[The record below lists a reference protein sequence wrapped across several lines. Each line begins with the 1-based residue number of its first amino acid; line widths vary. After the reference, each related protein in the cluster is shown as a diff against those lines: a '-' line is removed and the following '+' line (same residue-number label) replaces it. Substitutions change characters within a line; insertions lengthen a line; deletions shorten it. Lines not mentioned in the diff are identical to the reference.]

1 MAFQKSWLDV
11 GVLKLPGKGFSP
23 SGGGW
28 RGCATVGLGE
38 HLGHGG
44 GFEGELEVSKM
55 GGGGGGQEPSAEVGC
70 NEDEPLTPPGAGCN
84 EDGRGSCSGLFLS

>member
-55 GGGGGGQEPSAEVGC
+55 GGGGGVRSPQQKWDATKM
-70 NEDEPLTPPGAGCN
+70 NL
-84 EDGRGSCSGLFLS
+84 